1 MSLKNFGFLVPHLP
15 EFEGELKDLLF
26 EIDKLIERKKCEW
39 ENELK
44 TLEQE
49 LLQKVKENQTLQ
61 EAVCIKERELAKAF
75 SQLNTI
81 KSKPEPNEL
90 EEMEQLKSTLE
101 RITRD
106 YDSLREK
113 YRKQVRLQKE
123 QSARTMKK
131 VEEDNVS
138 LLTEL
143 QNLREEHTIQLEMLK
158 QQLLEE
164 KNMSTNLRDRCTQ
177 LQSQL
182 NDAMM
187 DLDRERKS
195 ALEAQLTFLNRQSE
209 LEAYLQ
215 TAHSTAE
222 SQAKEL
228 LHVKQVLTANQAQ
241 IWRLSSEASA
251 KQSELVASKAVVKNL
266 ETAVAKHLA
275 IVSAEYPPSPTSNS
289 PGVPSNSGCTQTSDF
304 VCPGQLEEK
313 LVKLERQLSSAH
325 KTLREKLQEC
335 SRLEVT
341 CHTASATI
349 QRLVDVKNQAMRQ
362 VASLGIALGKT
373 SEALNVIYE
382 RVSEMDQ
389 TCTEKLLTVKKRLD
403 QLKEQVI
410 QLSNLQSAKRYDST
424 STQTESPILL
434 TERPTQ
440 TDPNLTTPPQCWPA
454 SKVQLLRN
462 DWMASVQQLHSKIE
476 ALKQERDDLRI
487 RLEHQISFVE
497 RLQKE
502 NLALTDVLTGAENFN
517 RTRISCA
524 SPAITSPQSSRPAYN
539 LPNLTMLAGQQQNSE
554 LHSLHSSVQSVTI
567 ESPAIT
573 EPEPNRSCDLP
584 TSPSLPV
591 PLEAQNDKFLSSDI
605 AQQSFVQVPLSRDK
619 FSPASTSSLQANSKK
634 RVQPHPKRSTCS
646 LVAGELTP
654 PTGDHSGFL
663 EAESH
668 IHGPNRCRSRGSSM
682 SIRSV
687 CSISPSE
694 YGDFRLREEHHPR
707 RPLRKHEIGPALE
720 SASNDLTSPKKC
732 VSLGTAKP
740 VLPSVPPT
748 AHQAHVRKSD
758 IDNRSPSLPLPNG
771 PTALTTN
778 SHGRHKDAMREAA
791 DQTDQHRFNPQA
803 YSTACEKTLTSR
815 EPHWLNSDQE
825 DEDTSVY
832 CLASKFLASEQQHSM
847 LLATRIDAHIEA
859 LKKQIGLCSS

>member
-15 EFEGELKDLLF
+15 KFEGELKDLLF

-39 ENELK
+39 ESELK

-81 KSKPEPNEL
+81 ESKPEPNGV
-90 EEMEQLKSTLE
+90 EEMEQLKLTVE

-113 YRKQVRLQKE
+113 YRKQVRLQRE
-123 QSARTMKK
+123 RSARTMKK

-143 QNLREEHTIQLEMLK
+143 QNLREEHTVQLEMLK

-209 LEAYLQ
+209 LEAYLK
-215 TAHSTAE
+215 TAHSTTE

-228 LHVKQVLTANQAQ
+228 LHVRQVLTANQAQ
-241 IWRLSSEASA
+241 IRRLSSEASA
-251 KQSELVASKAVVKNL
+251 KQSELIASKAVVKKL

-275 IVSAEYPPSPTSNS
+275 IISAEYLSSPTSNS

-325 KTLREKLQEC
+325 KTLWEKLQEY

-349 QRLVDVKNQAMRQ
+349 QRLVNVKNQAMRQ

-373 SEALNVIYE
+373 SEAVNVVYE

-389 TCTEKLLTVKKRLD
+389 TCTEKLLRIKKRLD

-410 QLSNLQSAKRYDST
+410 QLSNLQSAKCHDST

-434 TERPTQ
+434 TEKPTQ

-476 ALKQERDDLRI
+476 ALTQERDDLRI

-502 NLALTDVLTGAENFN
+502 NLALTDVLTGAESFN

-524 SPAITSPQSSRPAYN
+524 SPAITSPQSNRPVYN

-573 EPEPNRSCDLP
+573 ELEPNRSFDLP
-584 TSPSLPV
+584 TNPSLPA
-591 PLEAQNDKFLSSDI
+591 PSEAQNDKFLSSDI
-605 AQQSFVQVPLSRDK
+605 AQQSFGQVPLSHDK
-619 FSPASTSSLQANSKK
+619 FSPASTSSLQANSRK
-634 RVQPHPKRSTCS
+634 RVQPHSKRSTCS

-654 PTGDHSGFL
+654 LTGDHSGIL

-668 IHGPNRCRSRGSSM
+668 IHDPNRCRSRGSSM
-682 SIRSV
+682 SI
-687 CSISPSE
+687 SPSE
-694 YGDFRLREEHHPR
+694 YGDFLLREQRHPQ
-707 RPLRKHEIGPALE
+707 RPLREHEIGTALE
-720 SASNDLTSPKKC
+720 SASNDFPFPKKW
-732 VSLGTAKP
+732 VSLGTASVRTTKP
-740 VLPSVPPT
+740 VPTSVPPVPNRIVT
-748 AHQAHVRKSD
+748 AHQAD
-758 IDNRSPSLPLPNG
+758 
-771 PTALTTN
+771 TTN
-778 SHGRHKDAMREAA
+778 SHGRWKDAIREAA
-791 DQTDQHRFNPQA
+791 DQTEQHQFNPRA
-803 YSTACEKTLTSR
+803 YSTVCEKTLTSR

-847 LLATRIDAHIEA
+847 LLETRIDAHIEA

>member
-1 MSLKNFGFLVPHLP
+1 MRFVILNIYYPPTSLKNFGFLVPHLP

-61 EAVCIKERELAKAF
+61 EAVCIKEREVILSDHSAATTLHEAHHCRLLPKHF
-75 SQLNTI
+75 LKRYMLISG
-81 KSKPEPNEL
+81 NEL
-90 EEMEQLKSTLE
+90 FLYGT
-101 RITRD
+101 
-106 YDSLREK
+106 
-113 YRKQVRLQKE
+113 
-123 QSARTMKK
+123 
-131 VEEDNVS
+131 
-138 LLTEL
+138 
-143 QNLREEHTIQLEMLK
+143 REEHTIQLEMLK

-410 QLSNLQSAKRYDST
+410 QSLKLSYSMTIHHPSISFSTWLTALMQPTVVPTTIIWFRKDLVKAKRYDGGSVPPNTQTNQLDKNRWLTTSGYDFCSQLSNLQSAKRYDST

-682 SIRSV
+682 SIS
-687 CSISPSE
+687 CLEE
-694 YGDFRLREEHHPR
+694 YVLQLLDSRTFYSLLVVFRFV
-707 RPLRKHEIGPALE
+707 
-720 SASNDLTSPKKC
+720 
-732 VSLGTAKP
+732 VSFIT
-740 VLPSVPPT
+740 
-748 AHQAHVRKSD
+748 Q
-758 IDNRSPSLPLPNG
+758 
-771 PTALTTN
+771 
-778 SHGRHKDAMREAA
+778 
-791 DQTDQHRFNPQA
+791 F
-803 YSTACEKTLTSR
+803 YST
-815 EPHWLNSDQE
+815 
-825 DEDTSVY
+825 
-832 CLASKFLASEQQHSM
+832 EQRQHITGDPFAPS
-847 LLATRIDAHIEA
+847 AHRNMVIFGYA
-859 LKKQIGLCSS
+859 KNTILGVHCANMRSGQL